1 MDSVSALRDPMLVF
15 DDVSKTYHAHRHEKQ
30 VFNNIGFTIRRGES
44 VGVVGANGAGKSTMM
59 RLMAGVEAPTTGT
72 VSRHGST
79 SWPLGYAS
87 VFHHQLTGADNA
99 RFIARVYGQN
109 EDEMVE
115 KVQSF
120 AQLGRYF
127 HEPIETYSSGMSARL
142 AFGISLTIEFD
153 IYLIDE
159 VVSAGDERFRRKSEQ
174 ALMDRRE
181 RGTLVMISHDAGALR
196 AYCDRGA
203 VLYGGSLTFFDTVTE
218 ACEVHYSLQTL
229 GG

>member
-1 MDSVSALRDPMLVF
+1 MDPVTLRNDPMLVF
-15 DDVSKTYHAHRHEKQ
+15 DNVSKTYHAHRHEKQ
-30 VFNNIGFTIRRGES
+30 VFNNISFAIHRGES

-72 VSRHGST
+72 VSRFGST

-87 VFHHQLTGADNA
+87 VFNGMLTGADNT
-99 RFIARVYGQN
+99 RFISRIYGQD

-115 KVQSF
+115 RVESF

-127 HEPIETYSSGMSARL
+127 HEPVETYSSGMGARL

-159 VVSAGDERFRRKSEQ
+159 VTSAGDERFRRKSEA
-174 ALMDRRE
+174 ALRDRRE
-181 RGTLVMISHDAGALR
+181 RGTLIMISHDPAALR

-229 GG
+229 S

>member
-1 MDSVSALRDPMLVF
+1 MLVF
-15 DDVSKTYHAHRHEKQ
+15 EDVSKTYHAHRHEKQ
-30 VFNNIGFTIRRGES
+30 VFNNINCTIRRGDA

-59 RLMAGVEAPTTGT
+59 RLMAGVEAPTTGRVT
-72 VSRHGST
+72 RYGST
-79 SWPLGYAS
+79 SWPLGYGS
-87 VFHHQLTGADNA
+87 VFNGALTGADNT
-99 RFIARVYGQN
+99 RFIARIYGQD
-109 EDEMVE
+109 EDEMID

-127 HEPIETYSSGMSARL
+127 HEPVMTYSSGMGARL

-159 VVSAGDERFRRKSEQ
+159 VTSAGDERFRRKSEQ
-174 ALMDRRE
+174 ALMERRE
-181 RGTLVMISHDAGALR
+181 RGTLIMISHDPAALR

-229 GG
+229 G

>member
-1 MDSVSALRDPMLVF
+1 MIVF
-15 DDVSKTYHAHRHEKQ
+15 DNVSKTYHAHRHEKQ
-30 VFNNIGFTIRRGES
+30 VFNNISCTVHRGDA

-59 RLMAGVEAPTTGT
+59 RLMAGVEAPTSGT
-72 VSRHGST
+72 VKRYGST
-79 SWPLGYAS
+79 SWPMGYGS
-87 VFHHQLTGADNA
+87 VFNAALTGADNT
-99 RFIARVYGQN
+99 RFIARIYGQD
-109 EDEMVE
+109 EDEMID

-127 HEPIETYSSGMSARL
+127 HEPVETYSSGMGARL

-159 VVSAGDERFRRKSEQ
+159 VTSAGDERFRRKSEQ
-174 ALMDRRE
+174 ALAERRE
-181 RGTLVMISHDAGALR
+181 RGTLIMISHDPAALR

-203 VLYGGSLTFFDTVTE
+203 VLYGGSLTFFDTVSE

-229 GG
+229 G